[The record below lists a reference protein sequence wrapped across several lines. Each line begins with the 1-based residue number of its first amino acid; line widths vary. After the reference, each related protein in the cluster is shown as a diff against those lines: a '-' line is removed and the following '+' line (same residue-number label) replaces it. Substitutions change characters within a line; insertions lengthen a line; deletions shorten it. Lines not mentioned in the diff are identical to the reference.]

1 MLLSEFLSAS
11 DLELLPLHLPDGA
24 TDFPI
29 GRVVTTAL
37 LEPGQYLRAR
47 DLVLTELVWRRGPED
62 SEAFVASATEHGPVV
77 IFAGTH
83 LYGDVPEDLVRA
95 CRSRDVPLVA
105 VPRHVPFTDVS
116 AHAVAA
122 DVRTSASLSRQREM
136 LATMTAGAPLAQV
149 MAVLAREIG
158 RDCRILGASGRQI
171 AAAPDLPPLVERD
184 LDAVT
189 RSFLGARPLPAAATT
204 SSGPMS
210 LFPIGSGLGHRLGTW
225 LLAVEGHHREWSP
238 TTQDAIGEFATIAAL
253 ERTRWLAER
262 RRPREQAAEVLGL
275 ITAGAPPP
283 ELALRLTPA
292 GVDPERPLV
301 ALVAHLEGVELVDGA
316 VSVLD
321 EAVLGIGVPLLATEA
336 DGHVVGLI
344 QAKPRTRGRDGTDTA
359 APGAG
364 DPDALDPDAL
374 DPDAFDADAADA
386 GSAGLQERLRAR
398 LARLAPAL
406 ERARLTVGLSGDKP
420 VDALAG
426 ALDEAR
432 FAHRAAC
439 AGTEPVSVV
448 SADEVTSHV
457 LLLSTVPDDV
467 RRAFAQRVLGPIL
480 EHDARSH
487 SQLLET
493 LEAFL
498 DCSGSWARTS
508 QALHLHANTVRYR
521 IERIHE
527 LTGRDLSR
535 LEDRVDFVLALKSR

>member
-1 MLLSEFLSAS
+1 MLLSEFLGAS
-11 DLELLPLHLPDGA
+11 DLELIPLHLPDGA
-24 TDFPI
+24 ADTPI

-37 LEPGQYLRAR
+37 LEPGQYLRAG

-77 IFAGTH
+77 ILAGTH
-83 LYGDVPEDLVRA
+83 LFGDVPDDLVQA
-95 CRSRDVPLVA
+95 CRRRDVPLVA

-122 DVRTSASLSRQREM
+122 DGRTSASLSRQREM

-149 MAVLAREIG
+149 MAVLAREIE
-158 RDCRILGASGRQI
+158 RDCRILGASGRQL
-171 AAAPDLPPLVERD
+171 AAAPDLPPLIGQDV
-184 LDAVT
+184 DAIT
-189 RSFLGARPLPAAATT
+189 RSFLGARLLPAVATT
-204 SSGPMS
+204 ASGPMS

-225 LLAVEGHHREWSP
+225 LLAVEGHHQEWPP
-238 TTQDAIGEFATIAAL
+238 TTLDAIGEFATIAAL

-262 RRPREQAAEVLGL
+262 RRPREQAAEMLGL

-292 GVDPERPLV
+292 GIDPERPLV
-301 ALVAHLEGVELVDGA
+301 ALVAHLEGAELADGA

-321 EAVLGIGVPLLATEA
+321 DATLELGVPLLATEA
-336 DGHVVGLI
+336 DGHVVGLV
-344 QAKPRTRGRDGTDTA
+344 QVETVA
-359 APGAG
+359 AQP
-364 DPDALDPDAL
+364 DP
-374 DPDAFDADAADA
+374 
-386 GSAGLQERLRAR
+386 AGLQERLRHR

-467 RRAFAQRVLGPIL
+467 RRAFAQRVLGPVL

-498 DCSGSWARTS
+498 DCSGSWARTAE
-508 QALHLHANTVRYR
+508 ALHLHTNSVRYR